1 MLGTD
6 KMSHGHV
13 PMSMQVESE
22 KHKRHGK
29 EWPAEDE
36 ARFRSNMTSQYD
48 AQARPEYAGA
58 RLLDD
63 GVIDP
68 ADTRHVVGLCLAA
81 ATCNTGVRTD
91 SRFGPFRF

>member
-1 MLGTD
+1 MA
-6 KMSHGHV
+6 
-13 PMSMQVESE
+13 MQVEAE
-22 KHKRHGK
+22 KHKRQGK

-36 ARFRSNMTSQYD
+36 ARFRSNMTSLYD
-48 AQARPEYAGA
+48 TQARPEYAGA
-58 RLLDD
+58 RLWDD

-81 ATCNTGVRTD
+81 ATCNTGVSTD